1 MGVAISITWW
11 TILHLK
17 AFLCSSLPLAESA
30 EEWLLEEGVGCDQKL
45 QLGIGELREQRHHIL
60 QKPGCRWA
68 PPCSLLSAGKAR
80 EMGTKEFLLRSQS
93 HKPPLQRE
101 LTVVVN

>member
-17 AFLCSSLPLAESA
+17 AFLCSCLPLEKSA
-30 EEWLLEEGVGCDQKL
+30 EECLLEEGVGCDQKL
-45 QLGIGELREQRHHIL
+45 QLGIGELREQRHRIL
-60 QKPGCRWA
+60 QKTGCRWA

-80 EMGTKEFLLRSQS
+80 EMGTKEFLLRPQS